1 MPLRIDTGRL
11 SDLARQRGQF
21 RADASAREWQTLGA
35 LGEGTMGAYQGEID
49 RQADEARA
57 KSQDEY
63 YDVMRRQN
71 EAQLKSDERERADEV
86 EARNVMRRFV
96 NKQGDVDFVALS
108 QDVTSGDYSP
118 GVASHVQSLVEAG
131 LARGDQAAERSLKSA
146 EKYRTE
152 LMKVAG
158 DLDTVAQGSGRAEM
172 YLLKQ
177 PGWFARAVELGMP
190 EARASELFLA
200 DFNLRTVVSTADIL
214 RGQAEM
220 AAKQEIAIGAGASYF
235 KGDLESIED
244 QQKLVMRSLAVDPDM
259 TQEKL
264 DAYWSDAAGDDRLSL
279 DDRMWDLSTMGALG
293 AAEKWEGFNKR
304 TISPEVLASF
314 DDLRTFDEGWRER
327 FEAHGDRIFTE
338 EDKTLDQEIMTAFN
352 NQNYARLEELFALQE
367 KIALSKSNKGP
378 DEPKR
383 GPAQIPS
390 VSLTG
395 LNEELA
401 IIAGRVNAGE
411 GGTYEVIDP
420 ATGDPTYYEG
430 MSVDAGAAASKK
442 AENIIRQ
449 EHNLMPVDTEK
460 GFIAAVRK
468 KITDE
473 ADGGLEEMEV
483 MPGLDNWRRQQTWDA
498 GNDGKNGKAR
508 RANTGR
514 MQAVGLGQS
523 EQNIQEGPTIEIPDD
538 VIREWALELF
548 ETEDQ
553 ARDMFRGYSQYDVR
567 GTLHTFGKNWKT
579 TPEADPTTQN

>member
-21 RADASAREWQTLGA
+21 QADASARNWQTLGSFVPT
-35 LGEGTMGAYQGEID
+35 TMGAYQGEAD

-96 NKQGDVDFVALS
+96 NEKGDVDYAALS

-131 LARGDQAAERSLKSA
+131 LTHGDQAAERSQKSA

-190 EARASELFLA
+190 EARASELFPA
-200 DFNLRTVVSTADIL
+200 DFNLRTVVSTADVL

-235 KGDLESIED
+235 NGDLDGIDD
-244 QQKLVMRSLAVDPDM
+244 QQKLVMKSLAVDPDM
-259 TQEKL
+259 NQEKL

-279 DDRMWDLSTMGALG
+279 EDRMWDLSTMGNTG

-314 DDLRTFDEGWRER
+314 DDLRTFDEGWFER

-338 EDKTLDQEIMTAFN
+338 EDKTLDQEIMTAFR
-352 NQNYARLEELFALQE
+352 NQDYDRLEELFTLQ
-367 KIALSKSNKGP
+367 KNIALSKRIP
-378 DEPKR
+378 DSDK
-383 GPAQIPS
+383 S
-390 VSLTG
+390 D
-395 LNEELA
+395 EELA
-401 IIAGRVNAGE
+401 PARVNPVDTGPLVEELDALVNMRPGSRGWTYGQEPLEGE
-411 GGTYEVIDP
+411 ALADALDVAENAFRTKHGLMPKEVEDDLMADIQSFIRSQPDFGLSDFDGITWP
-420 ATGDPTYYEG
+420 GKENWEAQIESDMASGDRGARREASVGAPNSETIPIPEATIREWTMEFFR
-430 MSVDAGAAASKK
+430 SKK
-442 AENIIRQ
+442 AED
-449 EHNLMPVDTEK
+449 L
-460 GFIAAVRK
+460 F
-468 KITDE
+468 
-473 ADGGLEEMEV
+473 
-483 MPGLDNWRRQQTWDA
+483 
-498 GNDGKNGKAR
+498 
-508 RANTGR
+508 
-514 MQAVGLGQS
+514 
-523 EQNIQEGPTIEIPDD
+523 PT
-538 VIREWALELF
+538 AS
-548 ETEDQ
+548 
-553 ARDMFRGYSQYDVR
+553 AYDVR
-567 GTLHTFGKNWKT
+567 RTLHAFPLNWR
-579 TPEADPTTQN
+579 D